1 MRRFPK
7 AWVAVALLVAA
18 GACGSDDSTSPTIGA
33 SGTWSL
39 QTINGTALP
48 VTIGSG
54 SQAVS
59 VIASTLTISS
69 NGNYNEVVTLRPLG
83 ATSNTTFT
91 EIGTWSFANGVV
103 TFNDQTDGV
112 TYTGA
117 ITGNSLT
124 ENTAGFVSVY
134 ARQ

>member
-7 AWVAVALLVAA
+7 AWVAVAMLVAA
-18 GACGSDDSTSPTIGA
+18 GACGSDDSTSPPLGA

-59 VIASTLTISS
+59 VISSTLTISS

-83 ATSNTTFT
+83 AASNTIFT
-91 EIGTWSFANGVV
+91 EIGTWSFTNGVV
-103 TFNDQTDGV
+103 TFNDQTDGI
-112 TYTGA
+112 TYTGS
-117 ITGNSLT
+117 ISGNSLT
-124 ENTAGFVSVY
+124 ENTGGFVSVY

>member
-1 MRRFPK
+1 MRRFPRTWI
-7 AWVAVALLVAA
+7 AIAVLVAA
-18 GACGSDDSTSPTIGA
+18 GACGSNDSTSPTLNA

-39 QTINGTALP
+39 QSINGTVLP

-54 SQAVS
+54 NQTVS
-59 VIASTLTISS
+59 VISSTLTISS

-91 EIGTWSFANGVV
+91 EIGTWSFTNGVV
-103 TFNDQTDGV
+103 TFNDQTDGI
-112 TYTGA
+112 TYTGSLS
-117 ITGNSLT
+117 GNTLT
-124 ENTAGFVSVY
+124 ENTSGFVSVY

>member
-7 AWVAVALLVAA
+7 AWVAVALLIAA
-18 GACGSDDSTSPTIGA
+18 GACGSDDSTSPAIGA

-48 VTIGSG
+48 TTIGSG
-54 SQAVS
+54 STAVS

>member
-1 MRRFPK
+1 M
-7 AWVAVALLVAA
+7 LVAA
-18 GACGSDDSTSPTIGA
+18 AACGSNDSTSPPLGA

-59 VIASTLTISS
+59 VISSTLTISS

-83 ATSNTTFT
+83 AASNTIFT
-91 EIGTWSFANGVV
+91 EIGTWSFTNGVV
-103 TFNDQTDGV
+103 TFNDQTDGI
-112 TYTGA
+112 TYTGS
-117 ITGNSLT
+117 ISGNSLT
-124 ENTAGFVSVY
+124 ENTGGFVSVY

>member
-7 AWVAVALLVAA
+7 AWVAVAMLVAA
-18 GACGSDDSTSPTIGA
+18 AACGSNDSTSPPLGA

-59 VIASTLTISS
+59 VVSSTLTISS

-83 ATSNTTFT
+83 AASNTIFT
-91 EIGTWSFANGVV
+91 EIGTWSFTNGVV
-103 TFNDQTDGV
+103 TFNDQTDGI
-112 TYTGA
+112 TYTGS
-117 ITGNSLT
+117 ISGNSLT
-124 ENTAGFVSVY
+124 ENTGGFVSVY